1 VTHPWIKTRVK
12 RRLTMHL
19 DIHDLTKNYLVT
31 FPVEG
36 PGKIEELIAQ
46 PTLEQLRAAVGDGP
60 IEVIPRF
67 TKLAGRHCL
76 AFCHEE
82 GKLEGQPPNHVANVL
97 WRIAAGPIDN
107 DILVGSIC
115 VIVGAPDFLAEL

>member
-19 DIHDLTKNYLVT
+19 DIQDKSKNFIITV
-31 FPVEG
+31 PVDG
-36 PGKIEELIAQ
+36 PSKIEELIAQ
-46 PTLEQLRAAVGDGP
+46 PSLEQLRAGVGDGP

-67 TKLAGRHCL
+67 DKLAGRHCV

-82 GKLEGQPPNHVANVL
+82 GKLEGQPINPVANVL
-97 WRIAAGPIDN
+97 WQMAAGKIEN
-107 DILVGSIC
+107 DVLVGSIC
-115 VIVGAPDFLAEL
+115 VIVGSQDFLAEL